1 MDKLSQAAGRLKFS
15 AIEYLMFS
23 FSVVA
28 HPVVCLLLHLCSSML
43 TTAYNVCPTLLC
55 SLIANAFLLSP
66 GFSSWVGKI
75 SRGRERLPTPVFWP
89 GEFHGLYSPWGRKEL
104 DTTERLSHFDFTS
117 PFSAHIHCH
126 VMWSSAFGHS
136 FSVLSAFFPPVSQS
150 HYILWCHFVHFL

>member
-28 HPVVCLLLHLCSSML
+28 HPVVYLLLHLCSSML

-66 GFSSWVGKI
+66 WVQFLGWEDLPGKGKATHSSILAWRI
-75 SRGRERLPTPVFWP
+75 
-89 GEFHGLYSPWGRKEL
+89 PW
-104 DTTERLSHFDFTS
+104 T
-117 PFSAHIHCH
+117 I
-126 VMWSSAFGHS
+126 
-136 FSVLSAFFPPVSQS
+136 
-150 HYILWCHFVHFL
+150 